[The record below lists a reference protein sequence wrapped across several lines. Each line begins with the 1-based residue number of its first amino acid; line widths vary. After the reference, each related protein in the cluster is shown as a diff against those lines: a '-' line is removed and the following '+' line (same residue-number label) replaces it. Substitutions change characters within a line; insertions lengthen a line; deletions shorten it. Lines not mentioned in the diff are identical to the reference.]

1 MPPTLRSPDLHFRLE
16 AFTSFPPSRPV
27 RFASRV
33 DIRPMPAFVSTRP
46 NQTGHHSRPTLS
58 CSFLLTRIQLDWCAL
73 PSANQ
78 NRSSGVLRL
87 SRRANLRHTHR
98 LGHAAY
104 ATLARSSFPLR
115 SIHVIPA
122 IAACPVRLKS
132 GHSANARVRKY
143 AS

>member
-1 MPPTLRSPDLHFRLE
+1 MPPTLRSPDLYFRLE
-16 AFTSFPPSRPV
+16 ASTSCPPSRPV

-98 LGHAAY
+98 LGHAEKDDDALT
-104 ATLARSSFPLR
+104 AAARRQRLLGVGEAAVNVLPVVHHP
-115 SIHVIPA
+115 HV
-122 IAACPVRLKS
+122 
-132 GHSANARVRKY
+132 ARG
-143 AS
+143 